1 MHAAWVDLALAPPR
15 RTCMLVRLN
24 AQAGKLGGHGMGEE
38 DTCMLASQALCWHMR

>member
-24 AQAGKLGGHGMGEE
+24 AQAGKLWEDMGWERR
-38 DTCMLASQALCWHMR
+38 THACWPVRHCAGT